1 MQSGQYNFST
11 LSKKGKRSTHENHL
25 LKGVVAWRFLN
36 SRASALDGAAELPGE
51 PHATVP
57 PHPDTVASPPL
68 YLHRSSGLKYNIH
81 GGKESYLPCIR
92 FAINAISS
100 SWPRRTQRS
109 QTCKLGVGNG
119 AAHGSIRLK
128 LFWHAPEFARRR
140 RGTTDMGLT
149 ALGIPT
155 CTCSTNDEANMV
167 DKDQINRPPVLFN
180 GNELWRRIQHPVSMR
195 VFLGLHAG

>member
-25 LKGVVAWRFLN
+25 LKGVVSWRFLN

-68 YLHRSSGLKYNIH
+68 YLHRSSGLKYNTCIH
-81 GGKESYLPCIR
+81 GGCMYLPHRLRKQCH
-92 FAINAISS
+92 FVELA
-100 SWPRRTQRS
+100 
-109 QTCKLGVGNG
+109 
-119 AAHGSIRLK
+119 AAHTK
-128 LFWHAPEFARRR
+128 VADVQTRRR
-140 RGTTDMGLT
+140 QRRRPRVDPPEAVLARPGVRTTAARHDRHGPDGT
-149 ALGIPT
+149 T
-155 CTCSTNDEANMV
+155 CTCSTDDEANMA

-180 GNELWRRIQHPVSMR
+180 GNELWRRIRHPVSMR
-195 VFLGLHAG
+195 VLLGLHAG

>member
-1 MQSGQYNFST
+1 MKSGQYNFFT
-11 LSKKGKRSTHENHL
+11 FSKKGKRSTHENHL
-25 LKGVVAWRFLN
+25 LKGVVSWRFLN

-81 GGKESYLPCIR
+81 GGKESYLPRIA
-92 FAINAISS
+92 FANNAISS

-155 CTCSTNDEANMV
+155 CTCSTDDEANMA

-180 GNELWRRIQHPVSMR
+180 GNELWRRIRHPVSMR
-195 VFLGLHAG
+195 VLLGLHAG

>member
-1 MQSGQYNFST
+1 MADRNPTF
-11 LSKKGKRSTHENHL
+11 RI
-25 LKGVVAWRFLN
+25 A
-36 SRASALDGAAELPGE
+36 
-51 PHATVP
+51 
-57 PHPDTVASPPL
+57 
-68 YLHRSSGLKYNIH
+68 
-81 GGKESYLPCIR
+81 
-92 FAINAISS
+92 FANNAISS

-155 CTCSTNDEANMV
+155 CTCSTDDEANMA

-180 GNELWRRIQHPVSMR
+180 GNELWRRIRHPVSMR
-195 VFLGLHAG
+195 VLLGLHAG